1 MFVLAIDAGTTG
13 NRVIAFDDSA
23 RIVAQAYHEFPQVR
37 PQPGWVEQDANTI
50 WGTTRQALDSVL
62 VQVGAEN
69 VACIGIT
76 NQRET
81 TILWDRETGEP
92 VHNAIVWQCRRTTD
106 TCAAL
111 KADAESAKLVHT
123 KTGLFLDPYFS
134 ATKIR
139 WLLDHVEGLDGRD
152 LCFGTVDNWLLWK
165 LTDGACH
172 ATDASNASR
181 TLLCDI
187 HRGEWDDE
195 LLALFG
201 VPRNILPHIVDSEGH
216 VADSAPSVTGRPIP
230 ITGILGDQ
238 QAAFFGQGGWQPGV
252 VKNTYGT
259 GLFMMS
265 LSAPRPDGQP
275 LGGGLLETVAWQRG
289 GQRTLAVEGSVFIGG
304 ACIQWLRDGLQII
317 EKASET
323 EALARDLEDNEGVY
337 LVPALSGLGAPWW
350 DPTARG
356 LIIGCTQGTDRRH
369 LARAALE
376 SLAYQTRDL
385 LEAMR
390 EAGGVSPATMRVDG
404 GACANDFLMQ
414 FQADILDVAIER
426 PAVLESTAL
435 GAAAIAG
442 FAAGVWNESAFLA
455 AREVQCRFEPAMSAD
470 QRAAL
475 YSRWREAAR
484 RSLAWA

>member
-1 MFVLAIDAGTTG
+1 MIVLAIDAGTTG
-13 NRVIAFDDSA
+13 NRVIAFDEEA
-23 RIVAQAYHEFPQVR
+23 RIVAQAYHEFPQIR

-50 WGTTRQALDSVL
+50 WQTTKQALDTVL
-62 VQVGAEN
+62 AQVGAEN

-81 TILWDRETGEP
+81 TILWDRKTGEP

-106 TCAAL
+106 YCAEL
-111 KADAESAKLVHT
+111 KADAEFAKRVQA

-134 ATKIR
+134 ATKLR
-139 WLLDHVEGLDGRD
+139 WLLDNVDGLAGRD
-152 LCFGTVDNWLLWK
+152 LCFGTVDSWLLWK
-165 LTDGACH
+165 LTGGNCH

-181 TLLCDI
+181 TLLCNI
-187 HRGEWDDE
+187 HTGDWDDE
-195 LLALFG
+195 LLSHFG
-201 VPRNILPHIVDSEGH
+201 VPRSVLPQIVDSEGL
-216 VADSAPSVTGRPIP
+216 VANSAASVTGRAIP

-238 QAAFFGQGGWQPGV
+238 QAAFFGQGGWQEGV
-252 VKNTYGT
+252 VKQTYGT
-259 GLFMMS
+259 GLFMMA
-265 LSAPRPDGQP
+265 LSSERPEGEC
-275 LGGGLLETVAWQRG
+275 LGGGLLETIAWQRG

-304 ACIQWLRDGLQII
+304 ACIQWLRDGLGII

-323 EALARDLEDNEGVY
+323 EALARALDDNEGVY
-337 LVPALSGLGAPWW
+337 LVPALNGLGAPWW

-369 LARAALE
+369 IARAALE

-385 LEAMR
+385 VEAMR
-390 EAGGVSPATMRVDG
+390 EAAAISPDTMRVDG

-414 FQADILDVAIER
+414 FQADILGIQIER

-442 FAAGVWNESAFLA
+442 FAAGVWDEPTFLA
-455 AREVQCRFEPAMSAD
+455 ARQIDRCFQPSMAED
-470 QRAAL
+470 QRAPL
-475 YSRWREAAR
+475 YSRWREAVQ
-484 RSLAWA
+484 RSLAWD